1 MDCLVK
7 ERIRIQIDDYGIDYN
22 ELTSENCIV
31 EEIKRLFEML
41 KIDVAAFNQHS
52 FCEINLVPVYTK
64 RLVDIK
70 FAKETL
76 FEQLLYEQLNDKNID
91 DKKAFLYTLKEY
103 RAFRDFKV
111 DNSIKVDLDAILN
124 AAVLDNFN
132 VDLAKSSNQPDIKT
146 VYDKNF
152 DKLMKDEESNW
163 EELKAFLDD
172 KDEARSL
179 VYFAELYTIKTDF
192 KAYQNAI
199 KTESET
205 RFKGKAIKG
214 NGLTEIYQ
222 GLLGQLKLDDLEIED
237 VKTEGVPSGKK
248 GQGRQGV
255 PRTPGKCMTEDR
267 KKKIGFIG
275 EALVYHKLKEQ
286 FSDVSW
292 DSGYAKEANVN
303 PKGDDMY
310 HYDIKYK
317 KGDEY
322 CFVEVKSTTTDN
334 LEFEISELELEFA
347 KENKKNYEIFI
358 VTNVENEKPRIKN
371 IGNPF
376 VFEEGESFMNCHRFT
391 VLNDSFTIKM
401 KEIK

>member
-1 MDCLVK
+1 M
-7 ERIRIQIDDYGIDYN
+7 E
-22 ELTSENCIV
+22 
-31 EEIKRLFEML
+31 
-41 KIDVAAFNQHS
+41 
-52 FCEINLVPVYTK
+52 
-64 RLVDIK
+64 
-70 FAKETL
+70 
-76 FEQLLYEQLNDKNID
+76 
-91 DKKAFLYTLKEY
+91 
-103 RAFRDFKV
+103 
-111 DNSIKVDLDAILN
+111 
-124 AAVLDNFN
+124 
-132 VDLAKSSNQPDIKT
+132 
-146 VYDKNF
+146 
-152 DKLMKDEESNW
+152 
-163 EELKAFLDD
+163 
-172 KDEARSL
+172 
-179 VYFAELYTIKTDF
+179 
-192 KAYQNAI
+192 
-199 KTESET
+199 
-205 RFKGKAIKG
+205 
-214 NGLTEIYQ
+214 
-222 GLLGQLKLDDLEIED
+222 LDDLVIED

-248 GQGRQGV
+248 GQGRQGG
-255 PRTPGKCMTEDR
+255 PRTPGKRMTEDR

-401 KEIK
+401 KEKK